1 MTKLLTISLNK
12 KYEYLLKELHK
23 ISNETGK
30 PISRIIVEAI
40 ENYIRNLNPENISQE
55 TFECCAIYFTEKI
68 FYKIYKKEP
77 LTIEEEDLLHTLKH
91 VNFEKIEEKQKG
103 NEPLKLFEYYLLKN
117 ANIIKSI

>member
-12 KYEYLLKELHK
+12 KYESLIKELHK
-23 ISNETGK
+23 IAQETNK

-40 ENYIRNLNPENISQE
+40 ENHIKNLNPENMNQE
-55 TFECCAIYFTEKI
+55 TFECCAIHFTEKI
-68 FYKIYKKEP
+68 FYKLYKNEP
-77 LTIEEEDLLHTLKH
+77 LTTEEEEMLHTLKH
-91 VNFEKIEEKQKG
+91 VSYEKIEEKAK

>member
-12 KYEYLLKELHK
+12 KYESLIKELHK
-23 ISNETGK
+23 IAQETNK

-40 ENYIRNLNPENISQE
+40 ENHIKNLNPENITQE

-68 FYKIYKKEP
+68 FYKLYKNEP
-77 LTIEEEDLLHTLKH
+77 LTVEEEEMLHTLKH
-91 VNFEKIEEKQKG
+91 VEFEKIEEKAK